1 MINKVT
7 LVGNIGQDVE
17 LKQTQSGKAV
27 ARLSLATN
35 ESYKDSA
42 GEWQQKTEWH
52 TVIVWGQAAEK
63 AGQYQKGE
71 MIYLEGKL
79 SHRSYE
85 DREGVKRKVTE
96 VVASY
101 IRKLTPKATNPGQQ
115 ATAPQPQQTGRQGN
129 LNANTAS
136 SSAASEEDDLPF

>member
-115 ATAPQPQQTGRQGN
+115 ATAPQPQQTGTQGN

-136 SSAASEEDDLPF
+136 SSAASEEDALPF